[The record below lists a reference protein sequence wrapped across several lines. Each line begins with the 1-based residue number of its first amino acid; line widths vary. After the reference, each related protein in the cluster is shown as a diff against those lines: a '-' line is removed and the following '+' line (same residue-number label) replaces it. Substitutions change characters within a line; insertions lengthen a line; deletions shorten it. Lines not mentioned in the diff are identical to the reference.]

1 MRRVQ
6 LQAGLANLAS
16 GEVRRVGH
24 PRKGRPLMSGGGRRP
39 GAA

>member
-1 MRRVQ
+1 MGRVQ

-24 PRKGRPLMSGGGRRP
+24 PRKGRPVMSGGGWRP